1 MRFRI
6 TTPGF
11 RNEAYLQ
18 VRVTWQAQSIIRGW
32 KSMYRAGAGGTD
44 LATLSSRISHG
55 TRLPVV
61 KGCSAFSC
69 MPTSFLFPSQV
80 IFSTLD
86 NVIA

>member
-1 MRFRI
+1 MIFRI
-6 TTPGF
+6 TAPGS

-18 VRVTWQAQSIIRGW
+18 AGVRWQAQSIIRGW
-32 KSMYRAGAGGTD
+32 RSMYRAGAGGTE
-44 LATLSSRISHG
+44 LAALSSSISHG

-80 IFSTLD
+80 IFSTFD
-86 NVIA
+86 DVIA